1 MKLQS
6 IIANAKQGGSPA
18 LKCDLC
24 NEKAE
29 YVITLQ
35 DGKVVR
41 LCSKHLIEKLNK
53 GDFAQAEVKIEGS
66 CPKCEW

>member
-1 MKLQS
+1 
-6 IIANAKQGGSPA
+6 